1 MSIHEEKYIFAIV
14 GEITVCTQGALK
26 DGESEAVGKTI
37 FIAKKTPEKTKQ
49 VVEMSLIN
57 ISVLTAGSEAERVI
71 TVLHQVVEGFEDLSG
86 FKRISVNIG
95 GANTRFTLEASA
107 LTDEPKRVV
116 LKVIMLFEKR
126 G

>member
-1 MSIHEEKYIFAIV
+1 V
-14 GEITVCTQGALK
+14 GEVTICTQGALQ
-26 DGESEAVGKTI
+26 DEEAEAVGKTI
-37 FIAKKTPEKTKQ
+37 FIAKKAPEKTKQ
-49 VVEMSLIN
+49 IVEMSLIN
-57 ISVLTAGSEAERVI
+57 ISVLTAGTEAERVI

-86 FKRISVNIG
+86 FKRISINIG
-95 GANTRFTLEASA
+95 GTNTRFTLEASA

>member
-1 MSIHEEKYIFAIV
+1 MSINEEKYIFAIV
-14 GEITVCTQGALK
+14 GEITICTQSALQ
-26 DGESEAVGKTI
+26 DGEAEAVGKTI
-37 FIAKKTPEKTKQ
+37 FIAKKAPEKTKQ
-49 VVEMSLIN
+49 IVEMSLIN
-57 ISVLTAGSEAERVI
+57 NAVLIASRDIERVV
-71 TVLHQVVEGFEDLSG
+71 TVLHQVVEGFEDLNG
-86 FKRISVNIG
+86 FKRLSVNIG